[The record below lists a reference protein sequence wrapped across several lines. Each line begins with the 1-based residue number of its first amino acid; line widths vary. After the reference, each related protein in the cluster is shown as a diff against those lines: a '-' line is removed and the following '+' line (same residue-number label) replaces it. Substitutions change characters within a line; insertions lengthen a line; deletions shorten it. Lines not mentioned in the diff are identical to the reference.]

1 MSESATSNPKTT
13 ARRSARTALA
23 GALAEVAAKASQ
35 VAGKGSGV
43 AIAGR
48 VMLAVQ
54 PNAVDELAADRDV
67 VIITGTNGKTT
78 TTRLIRVALEKLG
91 PVASNETGANMYNG
105 IAIALHRN
113 AAKQVVLEVDEGY
126 VPMTVDAMRPHVIV
140 LTNLSRDQLDR
151 IAEVSAIGAKLGAA
165 FAKLPAHGVVVA
177 NADDPLVVKAALNA
191 PTQLWVRAGQWW
203 TADSTVC
210 PWCAELLHRDET
222 GWWCDC
228 GRRRPDTEWVMVDD
242 HHLQTPDGRVLEIDL
257 QLPGRANRANAGL
270 AAAAA
275 SLAGVDPEV
284 ALRAMSTV
292 QEVAGRNARYRLG
305 DHTVRVL
312 LGKNPAGW
320 RELLN
325 MVEENDA
332 PLVIAI
338 NSRAADSKDV
348 SWLWDVD
355 FEHLAGRKV
364 VAAGERCHDMA
375 VRLNVAGLGGE
386 TGVPVSASTPDAIRL
401 LPPGDVYVV
410 CSYTQFYD
418 TSVWLRANATQL
430 DGAS

>member
-1 MSESATSNPKTT
+1 MSEKRL
-13 ARRSARTALA
+13 RRSARTTLA
-23 GALAEVAAKASQ
+23 GALGEVAARASKLT
-35 VAGKGSGV
+35 GSGSGV

-54 PNAVDELAADRDV
+54 PRAVNELAADRNV

-78 TTRLIRVALEKLG
+78 TTRLIRVALEAHG
-91 PVASNETGANMYNG
+91 PVASNDTGANMLNG
-105 IAIALHRN
+105 IAIALNRN
-113 AAKQVVLEVDEGY
+113 SARQVVLEVDEQY
-126 VPMTVDAMRPHVIV
+126 VPGVVEATQPKVVA

-151 IAEVSAIGAKLGAA
+151 VAEVAAVGATLGGA
-165 FAKLPAHGVVVA
+165 FARLPSDGAVVA
-177 NADDPLVVKAALNA
+177 NADDPLVVKAALLA
-191 PTQLWVRAGQWW
+191 PHQVWVRAGQWW

-210 PWCAELLHRDET
+210 PWCGELLDRTD
-222 GWWCDC
+222 GVWSCAC
-228 GRRRPDTEWVMVDD
+228 GRRRPETDWVVNDD
-242 HHLQTPDGRVLEIDL
+242 HTLSTPDGRTLPIEL

-275 SLAGVDPEV
+275 HYLGVDPAV
-284 ALRAMSTV
+284 ALRAMSSV

-305 DHTVRVL
+305 NHVVRVL
-312 LGKNPAGW
+312 LAKNPAGW

-325 MVEENDA
+325 MVSDSEA

-355 FEHLAGRKV
+355 FENLAGRQV

-375 VRLNVAGLGGE
+375 VRLNVAGLGGAG
-386 TGVPVSASTPDAIRL
+386 GVPVRERVEDAIKL
-401 LPPGDVYVV
+401 LPAGDVYVV
-410 CSYTQFYD
+410 GSYTQFYD
-418 TSVWLRANATQL
+418 TSAWLRQKATPL